1 MKNNFIKQTAIYTA
15 AIAVSLGAVSCSK
28 LDETV
33 FGSKSVVTKSADG
46 ASTADLKS
54 VYEATNSLVGQENTV
69 FALQE
74 HSTDELL
81 GPTRGT
87 DWDDF
92 GTWRKIHLHA
102 VDGAHNQ
109 LEKIWNGLNG
119 GLYKAT
125 LVAEK
130 GVAAE
135 QPAAKFLRAFLAT
148 QVMDVFGQ
156 VPYRSATDGPDVIPA
171 VKTRSEAFDW
181 IMADLNAAIAALPSN
196 AAKTDSRLATKQA
209 AQFLKAR
216 LLLNKVV
223 YKADP
228 KTPTTFAS
236 HAAADMNE
244 IIALVDAITASGRF
258 DLSTNYWDNFVWDN
272 NAKSKELIYSRGGA
286 DADKAGQLGGTIN
299 VNFATGMG
307 THYNQSFS
315 GWNGFTTT
323 ADFYNSFKIDSAGV
337 DVTRDKRRNADIAGY
352 TELTGMNAGF
362 MAGQQYTYNNAK
374 NDKNIGVKREVLDR
388 SGGKL
393 IFTPDVSLFF
403 STESKGIRTMKYPME
418 YKASDNSFTGKNDYV
433 FFRYADALLMKAE
446 AILRGGTATGGQTAL
461 SIVNSIRTRSGAPAL
476 TAVVLNDILPERGRE
491 LYLESVRRPDLIR
504 FGKYNDPVNERAV
517 KSDASRVVYP
527 IPNIAVSSNP
537 NLKQNFGY

>member
-15 AIAVSLGAVSCSK
+15 AIAVSLGAASCSK
-28 LDETV
+28 LDEKV
-33 FGSKSVVTKSADG
+33 FGSKSVVSASAG
-46 ASTADLKS
+46 SAATPDLKS
-54 VYEATNSLVGQENTV
+54 VYEATNALVGQGNWY
-69 FALQE
+69 ALQE

-109 LEKIWNGLNG
+109 LYDTWNGING
-119 GLYKAT
+119 GLFKAT
-125 LVAEK
+125 IVAEK
-130 GVAAE
+130 GTAAE
-135 QPAAKFLRAFLAT
+135 QPAGKFLRAFLAT
-148 QVMDVFGQ
+148 QVMDLFGQ
-156 VPYRSATDGPDVIPA
+156 VPYRAATDGPDVIPA

-181 IMADLNAAIAALPSN
+181 ILKDVNEAIAGLPSKVAN
-196 AAKTDSRLATKQA
+196 TDSRFATKQA

-216 LLLNKVV
+216 LLLNKAV
-223 YKADP
+223 YKQDP
-228 KTPTTFAS
+228 KNPTGFKSTDFT
-236 HAAADMNE
+236 AADMNE
-244 IIALVDAITASGRF
+244 VIKLVDEITASGVT
-258 DLSTNYWDNFVWDN
+258 LSANYWDNFVWDN
-272 NAKSKELIYSRGGA
+272 NAKSKELIYTRGGA
-286 DADKAGQLGGTIN
+286 DADKDPRHGGNIN

-323 ADFYNSFKIDSAGV
+323 ADFYNSFDTA
-337 DVTRDKRRNADIAGY
+337 DQRRKSDIKGY

-362 MAGQQYTYNNAK
+362 MAGQQFTYNDAK
-374 NDKNIGVKREVLDR
+374 NEKNIGVKRKVLDR
-388 SGGKL
+388 ASGDL
-393 IFTPDVSLFF
+393 VFTPDVSLFF

-446 AILRGGTATGGQTAL
+446 AIARGGTPTGGETTL
-461 SIVNSIRTRSGAPAL
+461 SIINTLRRRSGVAAL
-476 TAVVLNDILPERGRE
+476 TAVTLNDILAERGRE
-491 LYLESVRRPDLIR
+491 LYLEAVRRPDLIR
-504 FGKYNDPVNERAV
+504 FGKYNDPVNERPA
-517 KSDASRVVYP
+517 KSDAYKVVYP
-527 IPNIAVSSNP
+527 IPNQAVASNP

>member
-15 AIAVSLGAVSCSK
+15 AIAVSLGAASCSK
-28 LDETV
+28 LDEKV
-33 FGSKSVVTKSADG
+33 FGSKSVVTASAGG
-46 ASTADLKS
+46 AATADLKS
-54 VYEATNSLVGQENTV
+54 VYEATNALIGQGNWY
-69 FALQE
+69 ALQE

-109 LEKIWNGLNG
+109 LFDTWNGINS
-119 GLYKAT
+119 GLFKAT

-130 GVAAE
+130 GAAAD

-148 QVMDVFGQ
+148 QVMDLFGQ
-156 VPYRSATDGPDVIPA
+156 VPYRAASDGPDQIPA

-181 IMADLNAAIAALPSN
+181 IMTDLDAAIAALPSY

-216 LLLNKVV
+216 LMLNKAV

-228 KTPTTFAS
+228 KAPTTFTF
-236 HAAADMNE
+236 AAADMNAV
-244 IIALVDAITASGRF
+244 IAAVDAITASNKF
-258 DLSTNYWDNFVWDN
+258 SLSANYWDNFVWN
-272 NAKSKELIYSRGGA
+272 NNTLSTEMIYSRGGDGA
-286 DADKAGQLGGTIN
+286 TQLGGTIN
-299 VNFATGMG
+299 VNWATGMG
-307 THYNQSFS
+307 THYNQTFS

-323 ADFYNSFKIDSAGV
+323 ADFYNSFPEV
-337 DVTRDKRRNADIAGY
+337 DKRRQSDIADY
-352 TELTGMNAGF
+352 TELTGFNAGF
-362 MAGQQYTYNNAK
+362 LAGQQYKY
-374 NDKNIGVKREVLDR
+374 DKGVKVKVKDR
-388 SGGKL
+388 AQSDL
-393 IFTPDVSLFF
+393 VFTPDVSLFF

-446 AILRGGTATGGQTAL
+446 AILRGGTATGGETAL
-461 SIVNSIRTRSGAPAL
+461 SIVNSLRARSGAPAL
-476 TAVVLNDILPERGRE
+476 TAVTLSDILAERGRE
-491 LYLESVRRPDLIR
+491 LYLEAVRRPDLIR
-504 FGKYNDPVNERAV
+504 FGKYNDPVNERSA
-517 KSDASRVVYP
+517 KSDGYKVVYP
-527 IPNIAVSSNP
+527 IPNQAVSSNP